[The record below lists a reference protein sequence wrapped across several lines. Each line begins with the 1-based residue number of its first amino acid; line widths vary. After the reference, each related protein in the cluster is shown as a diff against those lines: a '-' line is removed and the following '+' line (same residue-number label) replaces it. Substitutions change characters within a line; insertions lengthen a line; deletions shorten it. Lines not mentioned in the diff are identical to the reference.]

1 MKSNILNTAQ
11 KELIKAT
18 VPILRTGGEAL
29 TAHFYNRMFRHSPE
43 LKEVFNMGNQAN
55 GKQKMALANAVLAYA
70 ENIENPEVLI
80 NVLKGIGSK
89 HTSLNIKPEHYKIV
103 GVHLIASIEEVIG
116 HLATAEIL
124 EAWTIAYNQLAT
136 IMINLEKNIY
146 QENKQKSGG
155 WIGWRKFI
163 IKKIVEESTE
173 IKSFYLYPEDG
184 KRVADY
190 NPGQFVSVQVY
201 VSELDLLQPRQYSLS
216 SAHNSD
222 HYRISVK
229 KESSINDNPAGLV
242 SNTLHSKLEGET
254 VMLSSPAGV
263 FFHNKKSN
271 EPIVLISGG
280 IGITPM
286 LSILETNKMKLEKS
300 KTVWIHSCRNQS
312 VQAFKNDVETID
324 KDADWLKTFVFY
336 EDIEESELSEKVIK
350 GRINLEL
357 CKDSILLD
365 KAKYYICGPE
375 LFLKAQYNSLLNLS
389 IDKENIFYEEFS
401 PELINLN

>member
-1 MKSNILNTAQ
+1 MNTTH

-18 VPILRTGGEAL
+18 IPILRTGGEAL
-29 TAHFYNRMFRHSPE
+29 TAHFYERMFQHNPE
-43 LKEVFNMGNQAN
+43 LKEMFNMGNQAN

-70 ENIENPEVLI
+70 ENIENPKVLI

-103 GVHLIASIEEVIG
+103 GTHLIASIEEVIG

-124 EAWTIAYNQLAT
+124 EAWTIAYNQLAA
-136 IMINLEKNIY
+136 IMINVEKDIY
-146 QENKQKSGG
+146 QTNQQKKGG

-163 IKKIVEESTE
+163 IKKIVAESTE

-184 KRVADY
+184 KSIADY

-201 VSELDLLQPRQYSLS
+201 VPELDLLQPRQYSLS
-216 SAHNSD
+216 SAPNND

-229 KESSINDNPAGLV
+229 KEASINENPAGIV
-242 SNTLHSKLEGET
+242 SNTLHSKIEGDT
-254 VMLSSPAGV
+254 VMLSSPAGL
-263 FFHNKKSN
+263 FFHNKESN
-271 EPIVLISGG
+271 DPIVLISGG

-286 LSILETNKMKLEKS
+286 LSILETNKIKLEKS

-312 VQAFKNDVETID
+312 VQAFNDDVKNID
-324 KDADWLKTFVFY
+324 KEADWLKTFVFY
-336 EDIEESELSEKVIK
+336 EDIEESQLKENVLK
-350 GRINLEL
+350 GRIDLEI
-357 CKDSILLD
+357 CKSSILLHN
-365 KAKYYICGPE
+365 AQFYICGPE
-375 LFLKAQYNSLLNLS
+375 QFIKAQYNSLINLN

-401 PELINLN
+401 PGLINLN